1 MCVQGTGCGTF
12 EAPYANDRL
21 SLGTPNYDVS
31 LDGQQFLMVQS
42 DAANEATGYAVVTN
56 WFEELKARVPTN

>member
-42 DAANEATGYAVVTN
+42 DAANEATGYAVVH
-56 WFEELKARVPTN
+56 